1 MYPVGAEGNEELGFT
16 FKGLVLAATW
26 RDVRDRAIFR
36 EDLRARLSDYVLSV
50 PSLTARGADIRQ
62 LAEECVAELQAA
74 FRHNR
79 DELLKNTGKMN
90 IDRTR
95 LEKEAEA
102 IASFRL
108 TDDDLETV
116 EQTEWHRRGE
126 LRGLVQTIRRAIRSG
141 ASLEEC
147 LAPEVVEERS
157 TDVALAA
164 FEWLMENEFPE
175 GITLVK
181 AFGGF
186 EGDARRRL
194 AALLKSSPERFAA
207 VARRLQ
213 RDPSKLKED
222 LRELTRG

>member
-1 MYPVGAEGNEELGFT
+1 
-16 FKGLVLAATW
+16 LV
-26 RDVRDRAIFR
+26 
-36 EDLRARLSDYVLSV
+36 ARNS
-50 PSLTARGADIRQ
+50 
-62 LAEECVAELQAA
+62 
-74 FRHNR
+74 
-79 DELLKNTGKMN
+79 
-90 IDRTR
+90 
-95 LEKEAEA
+95 
-102 IASFRL
+102 
-108 TDDDLETV
+108 
-116 EQTEWHRRGE
+116 
-126 LRGLVQTIRRAIRSG
+126 RGLVQTIRRAIRSG